1 MVHKVRYDKME
12 RLQKVIAQAGVASR
26 RKAEELILAGRVEV
40 NGEVVTVLGTKV
52 KKGDQ
57 ISVDG
62 KSIVKEDKVYFI
74 MNKPKRCVCTNG
86 EQEDRLK
93 AVDLIDCPQRI
104 FTIGRLDYDTSGVL
118 LLTNDGEF
126 ANLIIHPRHRIAKVY
141 NLTINGILTGEQLR
155 RIRTGIVLDDGVKT
169 LPAKVKNI
177 VKEKDKK
184 QTTFD
189 LTIYE
194 GRNRQI
200 KRMMEALGYSVR
212 RLHRKQL
219 GFLSVSDLSQGE
231 YRILKPFEVK
241 KMRALAQ
248 EGTYEHLIIER
259 R

>member
-1 MVHKVRYDKME
+1 ME
-12 RLQKVIAQAGVASR
+12 RLQKVIAQAGVTSR
-26 RKAEELILAGRVEV
+26 RKAEEMILAGRVEV

-57 ISVDG
+57 ICVDG

-74 MNKPKRCVCTNG
+74 MNKPKRCVCTSD
-86 EQEDRLK
+86 EQEDRCK
-93 AVDLIDCPQRI
+93 AIDLIDCPQRI
-104 FTIGRLDYDTSGVL
+104 FTVGRLDYDTSGVL

-126 ANLIIHPRHRIAKVY
+126 ANLIIHPRHHIPKVY
-141 NLTINGILTGEQLR
+141 NLTINGILSTEDLR
-155 RIRTGIVLDDGVKT
+155 QIRTGIVLDDGVKT
-169 LPAKVKNI
+169 LPAKVKNM
-177 VKEKDKK
+177 VKEKDKR

-194 GRNRQI
+194 GRNHQI
-200 KRMMEALGYSVR
+200 KRMMEALGYAVR

-219 GFLSVSDLSQGE
+219 GFLTVSDLSQGE